1 MQRARVRA
9 VVLTGGPGGHPF
21 GVTAGHLA
29 SILTAAGYD
38 TSVTPDVEGCFAGL
52 DGCDLL
58 AVNVL
63 RWRMLD
69 DRYADARAEHAFS
82 LSPAGREGLRA
93 FLRRGG
99 ALLASHTAPI
109 CFDDWPEWG
118 DVVGAS
124 WRWGR
129 SSHPP
134 LGPARVE
141 VRPDAHPV
149 VGEMVA
155 EFEVIDEIY
164 GHMDVRPDVE
174 PLAWGTAGDG
184 RHPVLWARE
193 AGGGRVVYDALGHD
207 ERSFAVAAHQQI
219 LHQAVR
225 WLRAA

>member
-1 MQRARVRA
+1 VRA
-9 VVLTGGPGGHPF
+9 LVLTGGPGGHPF
-21 GVTAGHLA
+21 EATAGLLA
-29 SILTAAGYD
+29 AVLAAAGYE
-38 TSVTPDVEGCFAGL
+38 TSITSDVELCFAAL

-58 AVNVL
+58 AVNAL

-69 DRYADARAEHAFS
+69 ERYAADRTEHGFS
-82 LSPAGREGLRA
+82 LSSDGRKRVTA
-93 FLRRGG
+93 FRRRGG
-99 ALLASHTAPI
+99 AVLASHTAAI
-109 CFDDWPEWG
+109 CFDDWPAWG
-118 DVVGAS
+118 DIIGAS

-134 LGPARVE
+134 LGSARVE
-141 VRPDAHPV
+141 VREDAHPV
-149 VGEMVA
+149 VAGVVA
-155 EFEVIDEIY
+155 AFDVVDEVY
-164 GHMDVRPDVE
+164 GHMDVRADVE

-225 WLRAA
+225 WLGSA